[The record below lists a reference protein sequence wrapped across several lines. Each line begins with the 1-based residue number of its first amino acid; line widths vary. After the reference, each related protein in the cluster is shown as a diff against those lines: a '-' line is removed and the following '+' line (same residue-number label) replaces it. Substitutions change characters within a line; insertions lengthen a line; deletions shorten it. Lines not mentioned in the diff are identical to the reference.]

1 MIKKVTI
8 FTIFLLI
15 ISCASPTI
23 VNVIGPNDNK
33 LSCEELSSEIAKAN
47 EYADEAKEARK
58 MDKPHNVGAVL
69 FFFPGY
75 GVTMKNVEE
84 AIIAAKE
91 RAQHLNRIKEKKNC

>member
-1 MIKKVTI
+1 
-8 FTIFLLI
+8 
-15 ISCASPTI
+15 
-23 VNVIGPNDNK
+23 
-33 LSCEELSSEIAKAN
+33 
-47 EYADEAKEARK
+47 